1 MSKILVTGGCGFI
14 GSNYIDYKL
23 LSDASV
29 KVVCVDSLDIGG
41 LEDNISEWS
50 RDGGRYKMYNGN
62 ICNPERMGEIFDWE
76 EPDIVVNFAAQTHV
90 DRSLKDRTYFATT
103 NVVGT
108 QVLLDQAIKHKTKRF
123 LHVSTDE
130 VYGSIDS
137 GLFEET
143 NMLHPNNPYSA
154 TKAGAE
160 MLVQAAVHS
169 FGVNASIT
177 RSSNNYGPRQYHEKL
192 IPMVI
197 HNALKGLPV
206 NVFNEG
212 TSIREWIYVLDNV
225 IGIDLVVQKG
235 RRGEV
240 YNIGS
245 GIELQ
250 NIDVVTTI
258 LDILG
263 KPHSLINYTND
274 RANDD
279 RRYALNTTKMF
290 THLGWRSKV
299 GWKEGIQQTVDW
311 YLKNKY
317 EGS

>member
-14 GSNYIDYKL
+14 GSNYVDYKL
-23 LSDASV
+23 LTDSSIEII
-29 KVVCVDSLDIGG
+29 CVDTLDIGG
-41 LEDNISEWS
+41 SEDNVSEWS
-50 RDGGRYKMYNGN
+50 RNSGRYKMYNTD
-62 ICNPERMGEIFDWE
+62 ICDADEMSKIFAYE
-76 EPDIVVNFAAQTHV
+76 MPDIVVNFAAQTHV
-90 DRSLKDRTYFATT
+90 DRSLIDRTYFATT

-108 QVLLDQAIKHKTKRF
+108 QVILDQIIKYKTKRF
-123 LHVSTDE
+123 VQVSTDE

-143 NMLHPNNPYSA
+143 FMLHPNNPYSA

-160 MLVQAAVHS
+160 MLVQAAVNS

-177 RSSNNYGPRQYHEKL
+177 RSCNNYGPRQYHEKL

-206 NVFNEG
+206 KVFNDG
-212 TSIREWIYVLDNV
+212 LSIREWIYVLDNV
-225 IGIDLVVQKG
+225 IGIDTVVEKG

-250 NIDVVTTI
+250 NIDVVTTV

-263 KPHSLINYTND
+263 KPHSLIEYTND

-279 RRYALNTTKMF
+279 RRYALNCSKIF
-290 THLGWRSKV
+290 THLEWRSKV
-299 GWKEGIQQTVDW
+299 NWKEGINQTVEW
-311 YLKNKY
+311 YLANKY
-317 EGS
+317 E